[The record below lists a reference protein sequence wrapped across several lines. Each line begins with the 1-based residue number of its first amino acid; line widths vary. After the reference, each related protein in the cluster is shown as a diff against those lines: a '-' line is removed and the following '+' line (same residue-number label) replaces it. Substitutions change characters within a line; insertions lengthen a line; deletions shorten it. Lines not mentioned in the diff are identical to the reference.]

1 MIYILYSDTSV
12 VMDDWWKIINKE
24 NFIRLT
30 KGLTYMNGH
39 KGSKVPCIR
48 DPKEL
53 PNNKIAAFGKLKSTE
68 RNSNHAEMY
77 SSQIQDVVEGGVVQK
92 ITQDEIDSYK
102 GPVFYLSYHEIL
114 KPDSEST
121 PC

>member
-1 MIYILYSDTSV
+1 
-12 VMDDWWKIINKE
+12 
-24 NFIRLT
+24 
-30 KGLTYMNGH
+30 
-39 KGSKVPCIR
+39 
-48 DPKEL
+48 
-53 PNNKIAAFGKLKSTE
+53 
-68 RNSNHAEMY
+68 MY